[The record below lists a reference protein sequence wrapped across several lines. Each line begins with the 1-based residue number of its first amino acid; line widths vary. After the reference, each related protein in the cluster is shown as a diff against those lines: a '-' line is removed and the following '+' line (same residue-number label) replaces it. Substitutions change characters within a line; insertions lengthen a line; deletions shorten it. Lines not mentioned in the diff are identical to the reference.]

1 MLIYGD
7 TSFIVALFLIQGRSY
22 RAIEIA
28 DRLSEPLPLNPFLLL
43 DFRNALNL
51 AIKRG
56 ELTSKE
62 RDAMWSSLERNISD
76 GGFIRVSLPVKAV
89 NRLACEL
96 SDRHSPTIGLQSL
109 DLLHLASAKLLG
121 VKKFITF
128 DIRQAQAGKA
138 EGFKI
143 IN

>member
-1 MLIYGD
+1 MLTYAD
-7 TSFIVALFLIQGRSY
+7 TSFIVALYLIQGRSY

-28 DRLSEPLPLNPFLLL
+28 ERLSEPLPLTPLLLL

-56 ELTSKE
+56 EISTKE
-62 RDAMWSSLERNISD
+62 RDDMWKNLEREISD
-76 GGFIRVSLPVKAV
+76 GAFVRISPSVKEV
-89 NRLACEL
+89 NRLACQL
-96 SDRHSPTIGLQSL
+96 SDRHGPTIGPESL
-109 DLLHLASAKLLG
+109 NLLHLASAKILG

-128 DIRQAQAGKA
+128 ETRQAQAGKA

>member
-1 MLIYGD
+1 MLTYGD
-7 TSFIVALFLIQGRSY
+7 TSFIVALYLIQGRSY

-28 DRLSEPLPLNPFLLL
+28 ERLSEPLPLTPLLLL

-51 AIKRG
+51 AIKR
-56 ELTSKE
+56 EEISTKE
-62 RDAMWSSLERNISD
+62 RDEMWKNLEREISD
-76 GGFIRVSLPVKAV
+76 GAFVRVSLSVKEV
-89 NRLACEL
+89 NRLAREL
-96 SDRHSPTIGLQSL
+96 SDRHCPTIGLQSL

-121 VKKFITF
+121 VKKIVTF
-128 DIRQAQAGKA
+128 DIHQAQAGKA